1 MNYGGNLVL
10 SLELFTSIDEG
21 VRVCVCAR
29 GDGSDYYITMEIG
42 MNVYALLRLT

>member
-1 MNYGGNLVL
+1 MNYGGNLVF

-21 VRVCVCAR
+21 VLMCS

-42 MNVYALLRLT
+42 MNVYALLRLA